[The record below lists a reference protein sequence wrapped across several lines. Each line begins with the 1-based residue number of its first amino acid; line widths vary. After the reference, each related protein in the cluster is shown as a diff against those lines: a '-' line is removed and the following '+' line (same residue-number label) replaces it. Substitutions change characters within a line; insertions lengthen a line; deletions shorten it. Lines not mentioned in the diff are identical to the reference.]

1 MSLGR
6 VKAFIFSAVGLAL
19 LSDLTLGAG
28 ALPVRT
34 VLLDIGRSNAD
45 GGWYGGTTPVSP
57 DTNGN
62 HWNTLD
68 IGKYAGSMVDKA
80 GTATSF
86 GAGFIATNNPV
97 FDWYNGPAGDNN
109 TNNTL
114 WLLDEAALGDL
125 GNKDAAFDFV
135 KGTNIQLALN
145 GLTSGKKYRLNF
157 YCSRRWEGDQTTTI
171 SVFSANTFDVSV
183 KLAEDTVANRSA
195 SQGWVFNADTL
206 LTLDN
211 LTPSSS
217 SLYVNIVGGN
227 GGEGVLNAMS
237 IQELD
242 TTPPVIALQ
251 GNPSIE
257 VTIGSNWSDPGA
269 TVSDNLD
276 TPRTISGTGT
286 VDLNNP
292 GTYTLT
298 YATSDA
304 SGNAAAQITRTVT
317 VKYGVAKT
325 VLLDIGRSNADGGWY
340 GGTTPVSPDTNG
352 NHWNTLDIGKY
363 AGSMVDKAGTATS
376 FGAGFIA
383 TNNPVF
389 DWYNGPAGDNNT
401 NNTLWL
407 LDEAALGDL
416 GNKDAAFDFVKG
428 TNIQLALNGLTSG
441 KKYRLN
447 FYCSRR
453 WEGDQTTTIS
463 VFSANT
469 FDVSVKLAED
479 TVANRSAS
487 QGWVFNA
494 DTLLTLDNLTPS
506 SSSLYVNI
514 VGGNGGEGVL
524 NAMSIQELDVPA
536 PSDTTPP
543 VITISGNNPETVIW
557 GSAYSDAGATA
568 EDAGVPVNVV
578 TDSSAVN
585 TGILGTY
592 TVNYTSTDAA
602 ANIGSASRTVNVV
615 LPANANVPSS
625 DGLSPLLRYALGAS
639 SPSGAVT
646 KPALSTDSND
656 LILTALIRTFGIT
669 AVGQSSTNL
678 SATDAG
684 FANLGSNPNG
694 LPSADQTNLLPGTE
708 RREFRTPKNGTKQ
721 FLRLKVTQP

>member
-6 VKAFIFSAVGLAL
+6 VKAFIYSAVGFAL

-28 ALPVRT
+28 ALPVR
-34 VLLDIGRSNAD
+34 
-45 GGWYGGTTPVSP
+45 
-57 DTNGN
+57 
-62 HWNTLD
+62 
-68 IGKYAGSMVDKA
+68 
-80 GTATSF
+80 
-86 GAGFIATNNPV
+86 
-97 FDWYNGPAGDNN
+97 
-109 TNNTL
+109 
-114 WLLDEAALGDL
+114 
-125 GNKDAAFDFV
+125 
-135 KGTNIQLALN
+135 
-145 GLTSGKKYRLNF
+145 
-157 YCSRRWEGDQTTTI
+157 
-171 SVFSANTFDVSV
+171 
-183 KLAEDTVANRSA
+183 
-195 SQGWVFNADTL
+195 
-206 LTLDN
+206 
-211 LTPSSS
+211 
-217 SLYVNIVGGN
+217 
-227 GGEGVLNAMS
+227 
-237 IQELD
+237 
-242 TTPPVIALQ
+242 
-251 GNPSIE
+251 
-257 VTIGSNWSDPGA
+257 
-269 TVSDNLD
+269 
-276 TPRTISGTGT
+276 
-286 VDLNNP
+286 
-292 GTYTLT
+292 
-298 YATSDA
+298 
-304 SGNAAAQITRTVT
+304 
-317 VKYGVAKT
+317 T

-639 SPSGAVT
+639 DPSGAVT

-656 LILTALIRTFGIT
+656 LILTALIRTSGIT

-694 LPSADQTNLLPGTE
+694 LPSADQTNLPPGTE